1 MRTKRSSSDSMTFSG
16 IKSSPFD
23 GLVWRLT
30 VALAHCFHIL
40 GGVKPVAHLIHEF
53 MLEIRHRWVGV
64 VYLIEN
70 NLTELGLNR
79 FVDKSVMLH
88 MLTENISA

>member
-1 MRTKRSSSDSMTFSG
+1 MIRSSSDSMSLTSG

-23 GLVWRLT
+23 GLVWRFT

-53 MLEIRHRWVGV
+53 MLEIRHRCDIFV
-64 VYLIEN
+64 V
-70 NLTELGLNR
+70 TEAR
-79 FVDKSVMLH
+79 RP
-88 MLTENISA
+88 

>member
-1 MRTKRSSSDSMTFSG
+1 MPGADIQKYVPSSAHICTQYVQAYNRILLPKRSSSDSLSLTSG

-23 GLVWRLT
+23 GLVWRFT

-53 MLEIRHRWVGV
+53 MLEIRHR
-64 VYLIEN
+64 
-70 NLTELGLNR
+70 
-79 FVDKSVMLH
+79 
-88 MLTENISA
+88 

>member
-1 MRTKRSSSDSMTFSG
+1 MSIIVTMRFLLCFQSNGNVLRTKRSSSDSMTFSG

-53 MLEIRHRWVGV
+53 MLEIRHRWVGG
-64 VYLIEN
+64 IFN
-70 NLTELGLNR
+70 
-79 FVDKSVMLH
+79 
-88 MLTENISA
+88 